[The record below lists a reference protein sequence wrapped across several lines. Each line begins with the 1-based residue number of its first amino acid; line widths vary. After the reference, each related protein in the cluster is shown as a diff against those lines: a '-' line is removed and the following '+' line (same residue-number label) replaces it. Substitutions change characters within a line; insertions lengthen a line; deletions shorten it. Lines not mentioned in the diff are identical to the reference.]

1 MDDLWRRALTW
12 ALQLATQHLDG
23 SPARHSEE
31 SWVILELA
39 HSACISRFEFLPLQ
53 LSEAPSQ
60 HAVNA
65 LLISDKRSH
74 KSE

>member
-12 ALQLATQHLDG
+12 TPQLAVQHRDG
-23 SPARHSEE
+23 STARCSEE
-31 SWVILELA
+31 SWVILDLA
-39 HSACISRFEFLPLQ
+39 RSARVSSFEFLQ

-65 LLISDKRSH
+65 RLISDKRSN